1 MTAAVEKRDEMTF
14 EETIEKIRV
23 IVGDLEGGQL
33 SLEDSIERYREG
45 SKLIEHTRRLIA
57 DAEVRISELSAPASE
72 G

>member
-33 SLEDSIERYREG
+33 SLEDSIEKYREG